1 MENGPAIKTEK
12 EIIIVSGSSGLIG
25 TTLINELSKEFL
37 VIGLDNIGY
46 PFPPTTAECVCIDI
60 TSDKSMENA
69 FERVRYAYGNRIA
82 SVIHLAAYYD
92 FSGKPSPLYQKIT
105 VEGTERLLRILQ
117 DFEVEQFIFS
127 SSLLVYSPTTP
138 GNEITEESP
147 LNPKWDYPQ
156 SKVDTEKI
164 LHQKRGDIPVMN
176 LRIAGVYNDEG
187 HSIPITNHIQ
197 RIYENKITSHL
208 YPGKFDHGNPYIH
221 LDDLVEAI
229 IKAAKKRREFKG
241 ETTINLGEPE
251 TLSFIELQQEIALLI
266 HDKKWATYKIP
277 KFVAKS
283 GAWVQGI
290 FGDPFIKPW
299 MVDLTDDHM
308 EIDISRAKELLD
320 WQPRHSLK
328 SNLPRIIDTLK
339 KDPLAWY
346 KENNLNPPSSIKNK
360 E

>member
-1 MENGPAIKTEK
+1 
-12 EIIIVSGSSGLIG
+12 
-25 TTLINELSKEFL
+25 
-37 VIGLDNIGY
+37 
-46 PFPPTTAECVCIDI
+46 
-60 TSDKSMENA
+60 MENA
-69 FERVRYAYGNRIA
+69 FERVRYVYGNRIA

-117 DFEVEQFIFS
+117 DFEVEQFVFS

-138 GNEITEESP
+138 GNGITEESP
-147 LNPKWDYPQ
+147 LDPKWDYPR

-197 RIYENKITSHL
+197 RIYENKITSHF
-208 YPGKFDHGNPYIH
+208 YPGKFDYGNPYVH

-251 TLSFIELQQEIALLI
+251 TLSFIELQKEIALLI
-266 HDKKWATYKIP
+266 HDKEWSTYKIP

-283 GAWVQGI
+283 GAWVQDI

-328 SNLPRIIDTLK
+328 STLPRIIDALK
-339 KDPLAWY
+339 KDPLAWH
-346 KENNLNPPSSIKNK
+346 KENNLNLPSSVKK
-360 E
+360 

>member
-1 MENGPAIKTEK
+1 MNNGPAIKTEK
-12 EIIIVSGSSGLIG
+12 EVIIVSGSSGLIG
-25 TTLINELSKEFL
+25 TALITELAKEFL

-127 SSLLVYSPTTP
+127 SSLLVYSPTAP
-138 GNEITEESP
+138 GNETTEESP
-147 LNPKWDYPQ
+147 LDPKWDYPR

-208 YPGKFDHGNPYIH
+208 YPGKFDHGNPYVH
-221 LDDLVEAI
+221 LDDLMEAI
-229 IKAAKKRREFKG
+229 IKAVKKRREFKG

-251 TLSFIELQQEIALLI
+251 TLSFIELQQEIALLV
-266 HDKKWATYKIP
+266 HDKEWSTYKIP

-283 GAWVQGI
+283 GAWVQDI

-328 SNLPRIIDTLK
+328 STLPRIIDALK

-346 KENNLNPPSSIKNK
+346 RENNLNPPSSLKNK